1 MNAFSANPFAYIFP
15 LVLLVGFGGY
25 YLYGAADRL
34 GLPIESADAVVTGKQ
49 YTPGGT
55 TYNTNIAGGRAWT
68 QSNKT
73 NDMYAIELLVGTE
86 PTVGLVDKQAFER
99 LNKNDRVRVKIRR
112 TRVSGRL
119 EVVEVVGG

>member
-1 MNAFSANPFAYIFP
+1 MNAFSANSLVYIFP

-25 YLYGAADRL
+25 YIYGAIDRL
-34 GLPIESADAVVTGKQ
+34 GLPVESADAVVTGKQ
-49 YTPGGT
+49 YTAGGT
-55 TYNTNIAGGRAWT
+55 TYNTTIAAGRAWT
-68 QSNKT
+68 QSNET
-73 NDMYAIELLVGTE
+73 NDFYAIELLVGTE
-86 PTVGLVDKQAFER
+86 PTVGLADKQTFER